1 MHLKQLVC
9 SQGGNIP
16 CVPAVHG
23 PATGPIPAPQVWVA
37 HRMLLDAISA
47 ISVQQVGV
55 VGGCVTAMLGDQ
67 DIMTADVQTVIS
79 AVFLALTWE

>member
-1 MHLKQLVC
+1 
-9 SQGGNIP
+9 
-16 CVPAVHG
+16 
-23 PATGPIPAPQVWVA
+23 
-37 HRMLLDAISA
+37 MLLDAISA